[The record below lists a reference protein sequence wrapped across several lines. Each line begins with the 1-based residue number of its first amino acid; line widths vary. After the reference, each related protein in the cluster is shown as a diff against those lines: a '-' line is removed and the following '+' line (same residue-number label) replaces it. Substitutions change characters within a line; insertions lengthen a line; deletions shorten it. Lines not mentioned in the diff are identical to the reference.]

1 MASGEDKK
9 KEKRA
14 LSKAEQSRLDRFQ
27 SIVKELETQGYMR
40 HDLTI
45 SIKKANAFAIL
56 LLIPLC
62 IIGYGAYYLV
72 NRSFDFGGSNIW
84 LFLAAFVVLVV
95 VHELIHGL
103 FWSIFTPHHFK
114 DIEFGIM
121 RPSYNP
127 YCTCLVPLEKTQYLI
142 GTVMPLILLGVL
154 PMIVGI
160 AIKNTDVLFLG
171 ILMADGAAGDIMIIH
186 RLLGYKS
193 SAGEIT
199 YMDHPTE
206 AGGVVF
212 ER

>member
-1 MASGEDKK
+1 MPANIPKYNNIQMPGTLHVNATAPGSLYEIKERICIMASGEDKK

-45 SIKKANAFAIL
+45 SIKKANVFAIL

-127 YCTCLVPLEKTQYLI
+127 YCTCLVPLEKNT
-142 GTVMPLILLGVL
+142 ILDRNRYASYPPRGFANDRRNRDQKHGCSV
-154 PMIVGI
+154 
-160 AIKNTDVLFLG
+160 F
-171 ILMADGAAGDIMIIH
+171 GDPY
-186 RLLGYKS
+186 G
-193 SAGEIT
+193 
-199 YMDHPTE
+199 
-206 AGGVVF
+206 
-212 ER
+212 